1 MSDKAAAK
9 KRIEMLKELREVHKD
24 TVEKSQ
30 AYLKDQQAFRKEL
43 QNAMKGGPKTIPEIA
58 EAAQLPSDQ
67 VLWHIMAMK
76 KYDLIREAGMEGEYY
91 QYQLA
96 KEIKT

>member
-9 KRIEMLKELREVHKD
+9 KRIEMLKQLREVHKD

-30 AYLKDQQAFRKEL
+30 AYLKDQQAFRRDL
-43 QNAMKGGPKTIPEIA
+43 QKAMKGGPKTIPEIA

-67 VLWHIMAMK
+67 VLWHVMAMK
-76 KYDLIREAGMEGEYY
+76 KYDLIREVGMEGEYY